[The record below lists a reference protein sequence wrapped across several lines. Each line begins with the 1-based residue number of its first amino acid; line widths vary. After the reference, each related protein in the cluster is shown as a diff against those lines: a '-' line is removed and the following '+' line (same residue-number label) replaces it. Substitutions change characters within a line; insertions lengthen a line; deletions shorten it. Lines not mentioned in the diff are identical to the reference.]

1 MAAETL
7 KVIKVGNSRG
17 VRLPNEVLKR
27 YQIGNE
33 VEMIQT
39 SEGVLLRPVQAN
51 KLSLEESFREMA
63 LDKVILSELS
73 ELDSTL
79 SDGLG
84 NEDFDF
90 LR

>member
-1 MAAETL
+1 MAVETL

-17 VRLPNEVLKR
+17 VRLPKEVLKR

-39 SEGVLLRPVQAN
+39 SEGVLLRPVQAS
-51 KLSLEESFREMA
+51 KLSLEESFQEMA
-63 LDKVILSELS
+63 LDKAIVSELS
-73 ELDSTL
+73 ELDGTL
-79 SDGLG
+79 ADGLE
-84 NEDFDF
+84 NEDFGF

>member
-1 MAAETL
+1 MAIQTL

-27 YQIGNE
+27 YQIGKE

-39 SEGVLLRPVQAN
+39 SEGVLLRPVHAS
-51 KLSLEESFREMA
+51 KLSFEESFKEMA
-63 LDKVILSELS
+63 LDKALADEFS
-73 ELDSTL
+73 ELDGTL
-79 SDGLG
+79 ADGLQ
-84 NEDFDF
+84 NEDFGF

>member
-1 MAAETL
+1 MAVETL

-39 SEGVLLRPVQAN
+39 SEGVLLRPVQAS
-51 KLSLEESFREMA
+51 KLSFEESFQEMA
-63 LDKVILSELS
+63 LDKAVVSELS
-73 ELDSTL
+73 DLDGTL
-79 SDGLG
+79 ADGLE
-84 NEDFDF
+84 NEDFGF